1 MKITTL
7 GIDLAKDVFQ
17 LHGVD
22 RHGKIVLQ
30 KKLGRKQ
37 LPLFLAQ
44 LPPCLIGM
52 EACAGSHYWAWRF
65 QGMGHTV
72 RLMHARYVKPYVKT
86 NKNDA
91 QDAEAICE
99 AVTRPHMRFVPM
111 KTVEQQ
117 ELSALLTVRSLLV
130 RQRTALVNQ
139 IRGLFGELGIV
150 FPKKAERVLPKLAEL
165 LDPDDPVLTPFS
177 KETFRGLRDDLDA
190 LTARIGTLDRTVE
203 RLARTHPLAR
213 RVQAVPGI
221 GPLSAVALIALLPEA
236 SYFDNSRHLAAWL
249 GLVPR
254 QHSSGGKSALGRISK
269 RGNTM
274 LRTLLIHGARSVLRT
289 ADRRTDAL
297 GVWIRKLKTT
307 RGTNKAAVALAHKNA
322 RIVWA
327 LLSREVEYTR
337 PA

>member
-22 RHGKIVLQ
+22 GRGKTVLQ

-37 LPLFLAQ
+37 LSGFLAQ
-44 LPPCLIGM
+44 LPPCLVGM
-52 EACAGSHYWAWRF
+52 EACAGSHYWARRF

-72 RLMHARYVKPYVKT
+72 RLMHAKYVRPYVKT
-86 NKNDA
+86 NKSDVR
-91 QDAEAICE
+91 DAEAICE
-99 AVTRPHMRFVPM
+99 AVGRPDMRFVPVM
-111 KTVEQQ
+111 TVEQQ
-117 ELSALLTVRSLLV
+117 ELSALLTVRALLV

-139 IRGLFGELGIV
+139 IRGLLGELGIV
-150 FPKKAERVLPKLAEL
+150 FPKKAERVLPMLAEL
-165 LDPDDPVLTPFS
+165 LDPENDTLTPFS
-177 KETFRGLRDDLDA
+177 KETFRGLRDDLAA

-203 RLARTHPLAR
+203 RLARSHPLAR

-236 SYFDNSRHLAAWL
+236 SFFNNSRHLAAWL

-254 QHSSGGKSALGRISK
+254 QHSSGGKSTLGRISK

-297 GVWIRKLKTT
+297 GAWIRKLKTT
-307 RGTNKAAVALAHKNA
+307 RGTNKAVVALAHKNA

-327 LLSREVEYTR
+327 LLARDVEYKR

>member
-1 MKITTL
+1 MKVTTL

-22 RHGKIVLQ
+22 SHGKTVLQ

-52 EACAGSHYWAWRF
+52 EACSGSHYWARTF

-72 RLMHARYVKPYVKT
+72 RLMHAKYVKPYVKT

-91 QDAEAICE
+91 RDAEAICE
-99 AVTRPHMRFVPM
+99 AVRRPGMRFVPV

-117 ELSALLTVRSLLV
+117 ELSALLTVRALLV
-130 RQRTALVNQ
+130 RQRTALINQ
-139 IRGLFGELGIV
+139 IRGLLAELGIV
-150 FPKKAERVLPKLAEL
+150 FPRKAERVLPKLADL
-165 LDPDDPVLTPFS
+165 LDPENSSLTPFS
-177 KETFRGLRDDLDA
+177 KETFRGLRDDLAA
-190 LTARIGTLDRTVE
+190 LVDRIKAIDGKVIL
-203 RLARTHPLAR
+203 LAKQHPLAQ
-213 RVQAVPGI
+213 RVDAVPGI

-236 SYFDNSRHLAAWL
+236 SYFENSRHLSAWL

-254 QHSSGGKSALGRISK
+254 QHASGGKSALGRISK
-269 RGNTM
+269 RGNRM
-274 LRTLLIHGARSVLRT
+274 LRTLLIHGARSVVRT
-289 ADRRTDAL
+289 ADRRTDSL
-297 GVWIRKLKTT
+297 GEWIRKLKCT
-307 RGTNKAAVALAHKNA
+307 RGANKAAVALANKNA

-327 LLSREVEYTR
+327 LLARDVEYQK

>member
-22 RHGKIVLQ
+22 GHGKTVFQ

-37 LPLFLAQ
+37 LSGFLAQ

-52 EACAGSHYWAWRF
+52 EACAGSHYWARTF
-65 QGMGHTV
+65 QEMGHTV
-72 RLMHARYVKPYVKT
+72 QLMHAKYVRPYVKT

-91 QDAEAICE
+91 RDAEAICE
-99 AVTRPHMRFVPM
+99 AVGRPGMRFVPM

-117 ELSALLTVRSLLV
+117 ELSALLTVRALLV
-130 RQRTALVNQ
+130 RNRTALINQ
-139 IRGLFGELGIV
+139 IRGLLGELGIV
-150 FPKKAERVLPKLAEL
+150 FPRKAERVLPMLADL
-165 LDPDDPVLTPFS
+165 LDPENGSLTPFS
-177 KETFRGLRDDLDA
+177 KETFQGLRDDLA
-190 LTARIGTLDRTVE
+190 TLSARIEAIDGKVALI
-203 RLARTHPLAR
+203 AKKHPLAQR
-213 RVQAVPGI
+213 IDAVPGI

-254 QHSSGGKSALGRISK
+254 QHSSGGKNALGRISK

-274 LRTLLIHGARSVLRT
+274 LRTLLIHGARSVVRL
-289 ADRRTDAL
+289 ADRRTDSL
-297 GVWIRKLKTT
+297 GAWIRKLKTT
-307 RGTNKAAVALAHKNA
+307 RGANKAAVALAHKNA

-327 LLSREVEYTR
+327 LLAREVEYKR